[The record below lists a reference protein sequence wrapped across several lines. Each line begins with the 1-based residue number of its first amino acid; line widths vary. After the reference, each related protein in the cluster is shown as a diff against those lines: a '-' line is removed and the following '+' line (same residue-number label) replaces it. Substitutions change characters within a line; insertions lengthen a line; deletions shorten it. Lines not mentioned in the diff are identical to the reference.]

1 MVWGLETR
9 EMLDFMKSFYLKL
22 MALILVLLSLV
33 CLFAE
38 GNLIFR
44 VFAVLLLTGV
54 AAWCLVRLADEIT
67 IHLKKIAALEAD
79 IQVQQQAN
87 VGVLEQQQA
96 FLLNVLPVWQTQ
108 QQMAADQMVEA
119 VNNLVQQFDVIYAGL
134 DQSLRS
140 AANGDASGLSE
151 VVHFSDT
158 NLSSLVGLLRDAM
171 NNRNEMLHEITA
183 LASITGELKTM
194 GAEVAGIAS
203 QTNLLALNAAIEAA
217 RAGEHGRGFAV
228 VADEVRKL
236 STRSGETGERIAR
249 RIDEVNNTLQQ
260 TLNKTQAVAENDSR
274 QLLQSET
281 LIEQVL
287 QRFKETSSAILSAS
301 AQLEQHNQLLQQEI
315 SEVLTELQ
323 FQDRVT
329 QMLSHVNQD
338 IAKMQQALKNNTSLH
353 NLDSRE
359 WLLQLEKTYT
369 TLEQV
374 RLQRGELA
382 NQSSGDAV
390 TFF

>member
-1 MVWGLETR
+1 
-9 EMLDFMKSFYLKL
+9 
-22 MALILVLLSLV
+22 
-33 CLFAE
+33 LFAE

>member
-1 MVWGLETR
+1 
-9 EMLDFMKSFYLKL
+9 
-22 MALILVLLSLV
+22 
-33 CLFAE
+33 
-38 GNLIFR
+38 
-44 VFAVLLLTGV
+44 
-54 AAWCLVRLADEIT
+54 
-67 IHLKKIAALEAD
+67 
-79 IQVQQQAN
+79 
-87 VGVLEQQQA
+87 
-96 FLLNVLPVWQTQ
+96 
-108 QQMAADQMVEA
+108 
-119 VNNLVQQFDVIYAGL
+119 
-134 DQSLRS
+134 
-140 AANGDASGLSE
+140 
-151 VVHFSDT
+151 
-158 NLSSLVGLLRDAM
+158 M